1 MKKLLIFFILLFS
14 WGSEVNIQAQ
24 QSSLFSQNMYNPL
37 RINSAYA
44 GTKEGFVLVGMGR
57 MQWLGVEDSP
67 NTATLSLHGPI
78 FENMGLGMTLTHDVI
93 GPVEQTIATIN
104 YSYQIDVTFDSR
116 LSFGINAGFS
126 LMNMD
131 LTKKDAYDPGDPQIY
146 SLDNQF
152 FPNVGVGIYYYSYDG
167 YIGLSAPR
175 LLEPKLDPN
184 IIGRAELVRDYY
196 LMGGYIFDLDEIIKI
211 KPAFMLRYTQNAPL
225 SIDISTNIYYE
236 RWGFGVGYR
245 YQDALNLFFQLFLT
259 RQFSIGYSYDY
270 TLSELRH
277 DSWGSHEIM
286 FRYDFSKYERCRPAK
301 FF

>member
-1 MKKLLIFFILLFS
+1 MKKIFIIIIITLLNGLHGI
-14 WGSEVNIQAQ
+14 NAQ
-24 QSSLFSQNMYNPL
+24 QTALFSQNMYNPL

-67 NTATLSLHGPI
+67 NTATLSIHGPI
-78 FENMGLGMTLTHDVI
+78 FENMGLGLSLTQDNI
-93 GPVEQTIATIN
+93 GFMEQTNAKIS

-126 LMNMD
+126 LMNID
-131 LTKKDAYDPGDPQIY
+131 FTKKDAYDPGDPQIY
-146 SLDNQF
+146 ALDNQF
-152 FPNVGVGIYYYSYDG
+152 YPNVGVGIYYYSYDG

-184 IIGRAELVRDYY
+184 IIGRAKLVRDYY
-196 LMGGYIFDLDEIIKI
+196 LVGGYIFDLDEIIKI
-211 KPAFMLRYTQNAPL
+211 KPAFMLRYTKNAPL

>member
-1 MKKLLIFFILLFS
+1 MKKIFLLFLILIS
-14 WGSEVNIQAQ
+14 GGLAVQAQ
-24 QSSLFSQNMYNPL
+24 QSALFSQNMYNPL

-78 FENMGLGMTLTHDVI
+78 FENMGLGLTLTHDVI

-104 YSYQIDVTFDSR
+104 YAYQIDVTFDSR

-131 LTKKDAYDPGDPQIY
+131 LTKKDAYDQGDPQIY
-146 SLDNQF
+146 AISNQF
-152 FPNVGVGIYYYSYDG
+152 YPNVGVGIYYYSYDG
-167 YIGLSAPR
+167 YIGISAPR
-175 LLEPKLDPN
+175 LLEPKLNPN
-184 IIGRAELVRDYY
+184 ILGRANLVRDYY

-211 KPAFMLRYTQNAPL
+211 KPAFLVRYTKNAPL
-225 SIDISTNIYYE
+225 SIDLSTNIYYE

-286 FRYDFSKYERCRPAK
+286 FRYDFSKNERCRPAK